1 MEADGSQSYTFA
13 RRACI
18 IGSQS
23 PYCERQKGNLLE
35 RTLIIVKPD
44 AVQRGLTGEIIKR
57 FEARGL
63 KIIGMKLMQVDRELA
78 ERHYDVHRERPFF
91 AGLVEYI
98 TAAPVV
104 ALALEGSDAIAAA
117 RATIGATKPSEAAP
131 GSIRGDYGLEIGRN
145 LVHGS
150 DSVANGA
157 IEVANFF
164 GEAELCG
171 GWTRAVDRWVFE

>member
-1 MEADGSQSYTFA
+1 MVAAAACSSYTFVQ
-13 RRACI
+13 RACI
-18 IGSQS
+18 IE
-23 PYCERQKGNLLE
+23 CKNWRRQKGNLLE

-44 AVQRGLTGEIIKR
+44 AVQRGLTGEVIKR

-63 KIIGMKLMQVDRELA
+63 KIIGMKLLQVERELA
-78 ERHYDVHRERPFF
+78 EKHYDVHRERPFF

-98 TAAPVV
+98 ISAPVV
-104 ALALEGSDAIAAA
+104 VMALEGTDAIGAA
-117 RATIGATKPSEAAP
+117 RATIGATNPAEAAP

-150 DSVANGA
+150 DSVENGA

-164 GEAELCG
+164 DEAELCG
-171 GWTRAVDRWVFE
+171 WARDVDRWVFE